1 MKMDPKNNDELLNS
15 YIDGEL
21 NQRQQTQVKR
31 MVTHDQQVARRLR
44 QLQNCRTL
52 ITSLPAVEAPDEMLE
67 QIKATLE
74 RKTLLGEQP
83 VAADVNRGAR
93 HLLARK
99 VLAAAAMLTLV
110 AILAGVIY
118 TIVAPRPETERFVA
132 IAPEPPEGAS
142 QAAAVTHAMAGFSG
156 RLELRTNAMVAVDA
170 FINRAIEDNGLS
182 DYVTGRSQNGKSIYS
197 LTCSRDNL
205 NLLLM
210 DLASIWHKTDSAALF
225 VETDSPVEPVVVKA
239 VTADQT
245 YEIINQDSLQN
256 AVEVAANL
264 AVFNSVAEL
273 MPGRELFSA
282 VDEGREN
289 LVTIPKPVLTGSRQ
303 KPKRKPV
310 SSDQKSFLTL
320 TIVVTVD

>member
-1 MKMDPKNNDELLNS
+1 MKIDPKNNEELLNS

-21 NQRQQTQVKR
+21 DQRQQTQVQR
-31 MVTHDQQVARRLR
+31 MVAHDQQVARRLR
-44 QLQNCRTL
+44 QLQNCKTL

-83 VAADVNRGAR
+83 IAADVNRGAR

-99 VLAAAAMLTLV
+99 VLAAAAMLALV
-110 AILAGVIY
+110 AVLAGVIY
-118 TIVAPRPETERFVA
+118 TIVAPRPEAERFVA
-132 IAPEPPEGAS
+132 KAPQAPEGAG
-142 QAAAVTHAMAGFSG
+142 QAVPITHTMAGFSG
-156 RLELRTNAMVAVDA
+156 RLKLKTNAMVAVDA

-182 DYVTGRSQNGKSIYS
+182 DYVTVRSRNGKSVYS
-197 LTCSRDNL
+197 LTCSRDAL
-205 NLLLM
+205 NLLLT

-245 YEIINQDSLQN
+245 YEIINQDSLQD

-282 VDEGREN
+282 VDKRTES
-289 LVTIPKPVLTGSRQ
+289 LATIPKPVLTGSRQ

-310 SSDQKSFLTL
+310 SSDQNSSLTL
-320 TIVVTVD
+320 TIVVTAN

>member
-31 MVTHDQQVARRLR
+31 MISHDQQIARRLR
-44 QLQNCRTL
+44 QLQNCKTL
-52 ITSLPAVEAPDEMLE
+52 IASLPAVEAPDDMLE

-118 TIVAPRPETERFVA
+118 TIVAPRPEAERFVA
-132 IAPEPPEGAS
+132 KAPALEEVS
-142 QAAAVTHAMAGFSG
+142 QVAAVTHTMAGFSG

-182 DYVTGRSQNGKSIYS
+182 DYVTVRNRNGKSVYS
-197 LTCSRDNL
+197 LTCPRDAL
-205 NLLLM
+205 NLLLT
-210 DLASIWHKTDSAALF
+210 DLASIWHKTDSADLF

-239 VTADQT
+239 ITADQA
-245 YEIINQDSLQN
+245 YEIINQDSLQD

-264 AVFNSVAEL
+264 AVFNSMAEL

-282 VDEGREN
+282 VDQGRES

-310 SSDQKSFLTL
+310 SSDQKSLLTL
-320 TIVVTVD
+320 TIVVTAH